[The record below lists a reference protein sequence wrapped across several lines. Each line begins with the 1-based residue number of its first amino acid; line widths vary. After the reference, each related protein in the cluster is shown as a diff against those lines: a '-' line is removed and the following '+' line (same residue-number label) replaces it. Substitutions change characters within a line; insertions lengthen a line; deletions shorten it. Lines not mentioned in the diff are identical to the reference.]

1 MVKVKKHTIQRCRED
16 KIFRF
21 ISLTFLTIMFLL
33 VLYPLIFVI
42 SSSFS
47 SADAVSSGKVILW
60 PVDFSTEG
68 YETVFENSQVGRGYL
83 NSIFYTVFGT
93 LISLSM
99 TMMAAYALARKD
111 LPFRGPLMFLF
122 TFTMLFDGGMIPNYM
137 LMRDLH
143 FLNTPWAILL
153 PGAIAVY
160 NMIITRTF
168 IAHNIPN
175 ELRESAEIDGC
186 TDFQYFFRIVL
197 PLSKAIIA
205 VIALYYAVF
214 QWNSYFSA
222 FLYLT
227 DKDLFPLQ
235 IVLRDILLANTI
247 EASAIVEPELM
258 AAKQGLADLLKYA
271 LIIVS
276 SIPMMIVYP
285 FIQKYFVKGV
295 MIGSLKG

>member
-1 MVKVKKHTIQRCRED
+1 
-16 KIFRF
+16 
-21 ISLTFLTIMFLL
+21 MFLL